1 MKDGEI
7 RYLFLIVVVMIGATW
22 LGRKLMKQQH
32 EVIKSDTVTVVKI
45 KEVHDTLP
53 QIKTEKV
60 IKYITLKGKTDTLLV
75 KDSVQGDSMVFPV
88 VQRVYTDDSTY
99 RAYVSGVRVG
109 EFPKMDSIA
118 VRQRL
123 IERTITNT
131 IERKQHWRFGVGV
144 NAGVSIITGK
154 PDMTA
159 GFFAGYTF

>member
-1 MKDGEI
+1 MKDVRFLLFVLLVLAVASFIIGRFVVRDRQELI
-7 RYLFLIVVVMIGATW
+7 RT
-22 LGRKLMKQQH
+22 
-32 EVIKSDTVTVVKI
+32 DTVTVVKI
-45 KEVHDTLP
+45 QEVHDTLP

-60 IKYITLKGKTDTLLV
+60 IKYITLNGKTDTLFV
-75 KDSVQGDSMVFPV
+75 KDSVHGDSLTLPV

-109 EFPKMDSIA
+109 EYPKMDSIA

-131 IERKQHWRFGVGV
+131 IVRKQHWRFGVGV

>member
-1 MKDGEI
+1 MKDVRFLLFVLLVLAVASFIIGRFVVRDRQEI
-7 RYLFLIVVVMIGATW
+7 VRT
-22 LGRKLMKQQH
+22 
-32 EVIKSDTVTVVKI
+32 DTVTVVKI
-45 KEVHDTLP
+45 QEVHDTLP

-60 IKYITLKGKTDTLLV
+60 IKYITLKGKTDTLLM
-75 KDSVQGDSMVFPV
+75 KDSVHGDSMVLPV

-109 EFPKMDSIA
+109 EYPKMDSIA

>member
-1 MKDGEI
+1 MKDV
-7 RYLFLIVVVMIGATW
+7 RFLLFVLLVLAVASFIIGRFVVRDRQELI
-22 LGRKLMKQQH
+22 
-32 EVIKSDTVTVVKI
+32 
-45 KEVHDTLP
+45 
-53 QIKTEKV
+53 
-60 IKYITLKGKTDTLLV
+60 KTDTLLV
-75 KDSVQGDSMVFPV
+75 KDSVHGDSFTLPV

-109 EFPKMDSIA
+109 EYPKMDSIA

-123 IERTITNT
+123 IERMITNT

>member
-1 MKDGEI
+1 MKDV
-7 RYLFLIVVVMIGATW
+7 RFLLFVLLVLAVASFIIGRFVVKDRQKLIKT
-22 LGRKLMKQQH
+22 
-32 EVIKSDTVTVVKI
+32 DTVTVVKI

-60 IKYITLKGKTDTLLV
+60 IKYITLNGKTDTLFV
-75 KDSVQGDSMVFPV
+75 KDSVQGDSIVLPV
-88 VQRVYTDDSTY
+88 IQRVYTDDSTY
-99 RAYVSGVRVG
+99 RAYISGVRVG
-109 EFPKMDSIA
+109 EYPKMDSIA

>member
-1 MKDGEI
+1 MKDVRFLLFVLLVLAVASFIIGRFVVRDRQELI
-7 RYLFLIVVVMIGATW
+7 RT
-22 LGRKLMKQQH
+22 
-32 EVIKSDTVTVVKI
+32 DTVTVVKI
-45 KEVHDTLP
+45 QEVHDTLP
-53 QIKTEKV
+53 QIKTETV
-60 IKYITLKGKTDTLLV
+60 IKYITLKGKTDTLLM
-75 KDSVQGDSMVFPV
+75 KDSVQGDSMVLPV

-109 EFPKMDSIA
+109 EYPKMDSIA

>member
-1 MKDGEI
+1 MKDARFLLFVLLVLAVASFIIGRFVVRDRHELI
-7 RYLFLIVVVMIGATW
+7 RT
-22 LGRKLMKQQH
+22 
-32 EVIKSDTVTVVKI
+32 DTVTVVKI
-45 KEVHDTLP
+45 HEVHDTLP
-53 QIKTEKV
+53 PLQAETI
-60 IKYITLKGKTDTLLV
+60 IKYVKIKGKNDTV
-75 KDSVQGDSMVFPV
+75 FVEKDSVQGDSLVLPV

-109 EFPKMDSIA
+109 EYPKMDSIA
-118 VRQRL
+118 VRHRL

-131 IERKQHWRFGVGV
+131 IVRKQHWRFGVGV

>member
-1 MKDGEI
+1 MKDVRFLLFVLLVLSVASFIIGRFFIKDRQELI
-7 RYLFLIVVVMIGATW
+7 RT
-22 LGRKLMKQQH
+22 
-32 EVIKSDTVTVVKI
+32 DTVTVVKI
-45 KEVHDTLP
+45 QEVHDTLP

-75 KDSVQGDSMVFPV
+75 KDSVHGDSFTLPV

-109 EFPKMDSIA
+109 EYPKMDSIA
-118 VRQRL
+118 VRQKL

>member
-1 MKDGEI
+1 MKDVRFLLFVLLVLAVASFIIGRFVVRDRKELI
-7 RYLFLIVVVMIGATW
+7 RT
-22 LGRKLMKQQH
+22 
-32 EVIKSDTVTVVKI
+32 DTVTVVKI

-60 IKYITLKGKTDTLLV
+60 IKYITLKGKTDTLFV
-75 KDSVQGDSMVFPV
+75 KDSVHGDSLTLPV

-109 EFPKMDSIA
+109 EYPKMDSIA

-123 IERTITNT
+123 IERMITNT
-131 IERKQHWRFGVGV
+131 IERKQHWRFGFGV

>member
-1 MKDGEI
+1 MKDV
-7 RYLFLIVVVMIGATW
+7 RFLLFVLLVLAVASFIIGRFVVKDRQKLIKT
-22 LGRKLMKQQH
+22 
-32 EVIKSDTVTVVKI
+32 DTVTVVKI

-60 IKYITLKGKTDTLLV
+60 IKYITLNGKTDTLFV
-75 KDSVQGDSMVFPV
+75 KDSVQGDSMVLPV

-99 RAYVSGVRVG
+99 RAYISGVRVG
-109 EFPKMDSIA
+109 EYPKMDSIA

>member
-1 MKDGEI
+1 MKDV
-7 RYLFLIVVVMIGATW
+7 RYLFFVLLVIVVASFIC
-22 LGRKLMKQQH
+22 GRFVVKDRH
-32 EVIKSDTVTVVKI
+32 ELIRTDTVTVVKI
-45 KEVHDTLP
+45 QEVHDTLP

-60 IKYITLKGKTDTLLV
+60 IKYITLKGKTDTLLM
-75 KDSVQGDSMVFPV
+75 KDSVHGDSLTLPV
-88 VQRVYTDDSTY
+88 VQRIYTDDSTY

-109 EFPKMDSIA
+109 EYPKMDSIA
-118 VRQRL
+118 VRHRL

-131 IERKQHWRFGVGV
+131 IVRKQHWRFGVGV

>member
-1 MKDGEI
+1 MKDV
-7 RYLFLIVVVMIGATW
+7 RFLLFVLLMLSVASFIIGRFFIKGRQELIKT
-22 LGRKLMKQQH
+22 
-32 EVIKSDTVTVVKI
+32 DTVTVVKI
-45 KEVHDTLP
+45 KEVHDTMP

-60 IKYITLKGKTDTLLV
+60 IKYITLKGKTDTLFV
-75 KDSVQGDSMVFPV
+75 KDSVHGDSMVLPV

-109 EFPKMDSIA
+109 EYPKMDSIA

>member
-1 MKDGEI
+1 MKDV
-7 RYLFLIVVVMIGATW
+7 RFLLFVLLVLAVASFIIGRFVVRDRQELIKT
-22 LGRKLMKQQH
+22 
-32 EVIKSDTVTVVKI
+32 DTVTVVKSI
-45 KEVHDTLP
+45 PVEIVKR
-53 QIKTEKV
+53 
-60 IKYITLKGKTDTLLV
+60 ITLKGKTDTLLV
-75 KDSVQGDSMVFPV
+75 KDSVHGDSFTLPV

-109 EFPKMDSIA
+109 EYPKMDSIA

-123 IERTITNT
+123 IERMITNT

>member
-1 MKDGEI
+1 MKDV
-7 RYLFLIVVVMIGATW
+7 RFLLFVLFVLAVASFIIGRFVVRDRQELIKT
-22 LGRKLMKQQH
+22 
-32 EVIKSDTVTVVKI
+32 DTVTVVKI
-45 KEVHDTLP
+45 QEVHDTLP

-75 KDSVQGDSMVFPV
+75 KDSVHGDSFTLPV

-109 EFPKMDSIA
+109 EYPKMDSIA

-123 IERTITNT
+123 IERMITNT

>member
-1 MKDGEI
+1 MKDV
-7 RYLFLIVVVMIGATW
+7 RFLLFVLLVLAVASFIIGRFVVRDRQELIKT
-22 LGRKLMKQQH
+22 
-32 EVIKSDTVTVVKI
+32 DTVTVVKI
-45 KEVHDTLP
+45 QEVHDTLP

-60 IKYITLKGKTDTLLV
+60 IKYITLKGKTDTLLM
-75 KDSVQGDSMVFPV
+75 KDSVQGDSMVLPV

-109 EFPKMDSIA
+109 EYPKMDSIA

>member
-1 MKDGEI
+1 MKDV
-7 RYLFLIVVVMIGATW
+7 RFLLFVLLVLSVASFIIGRFFVRDRQELVRT
-22 LGRKLMKQQH
+22 
-32 EVIKSDTVTVVKI
+32 DTVTVVKI
-45 KEVHDTLP
+45 QEVHDTLP

-60 IKYITLKGKTDTLLV
+60 IKYITLKGKTDTLLM
-75 KDSVQGDSMVFPV
+75 KDSVQGDSMVLPV

-118 VRQRL
+118 VRQKL

>member
-1 MKDGEI
+1 MKDGDI
-7 RYLFLIVVVMIGATW
+7 RYLLLIVVVMIGATW
-22 LGRKLMKQQH
+22 LGRSLVRQQPQQ
-32 EVIKSDTVTVVKI
+32 EVKTDTVTIVKRDTLPPLKGETVIKYVKI
-45 KEVHDTLP
+45 K
-53 QIKTEKV
+53 
-60 IKYITLKGKTDTLLV
+60 GNTDTLLV
-75 KDSVQGDSMVFPV
+75 KDSAQGDSMVLPV

-109 EFPKMDSIA
+109 EYPKVDSIA
-118 VRQRL
+118 VRQKL

>member
-1 MKDGEI
+1 MKDA
-7 RYLFLIVVVMIGATW
+7 RFLLFVLLVLAVASFIIGRFFIKDRQELIKT
-22 LGRKLMKQQH
+22 
-32 EVIKSDTVTVVKI
+32 DTVTVVKI
-45 KEVHDTLP
+45 QEVHDTLP

-60 IKYITLKGKTDTLLV
+60 IKYITLNGKTDTLFV
-75 KDSVQGDSMVFPV
+75 KDSVQGDSMVLPV

-109 EFPKMDSIA
+109 EYPKMDSIA

-131 IERKQHWRFGVGV
+131 IVRKQHWRFGVGV

>member
-1 MKDGEI
+1 MKDVRFLLFVLLVLAVASFIIGRFVVRDRQELI
-7 RYLFLIVVVMIGATW
+7 RT
-22 LGRKLMKQQH
+22 
-32 EVIKSDTVTVVKI
+32 DTVTVVKI
-45 KEVHDTLP
+45 QEVHDTLP

-60 IKYITLKGKTDTLLV
+60 IKYITLNGKTGTQFV
-75 KDSVQGDSMVFPV
+75 KDSVHGDSLTLPV

-109 EFPKMDSIA
+109 EYPKMDSIA

-131 IERKQHWRFGVGV
+131 IVRKQHWRFGVGV

>member
-1 MKDGEI
+1 MKDVRFLLFVLLVLAVASFIIGRFVVRDRQELI
-7 RYLFLIVVVMIGATW
+7 RT
-22 LGRKLMKQQH
+22 
-32 EVIKSDTVTVVKI
+32 DTVTVVKI
-45 KEVHDTLP
+45 QEVHDTLP

-60 IKYITLKGKTDTLLV
+60 IKYITLNGKTDTLLV
-75 KDSVQGDSMVFPV
+75 KDSVHGDSLTLPV

-109 EFPKMDSIA
+109 EYPKMDSIA

-123 IERTITNT
+123 IERMITNT

>member
-1 MKDGEI
+1 MKDV
-7 RYLFLIVVVMIGATW
+7 RFLLFVLFVLSVASFIIGRFFIKDRKELIKT
-22 LGRKLMKQQH
+22 
-32 EVIKSDTVTVVKI
+32 DTVTVVKI

-75 KDSVQGDSMVFPV
+75 KDSVHGDSLTLPV

-109 EFPKMDSIA
+109 EYPKMDSIA
-118 VRQRL
+118 VRQKL

>member
-1 MKDGEI
+1 MKDV
-7 RYLFLIVVVMIGATW
+7 RFLLFVLLVLAVASFIIGR
-22 LGRKLMKQQH
+22 LFIKDRH
-32 EVIKSDTVTVVKI
+32 ELVRTDTVTVVKI
-45 KEVHDTLP
+45 QEVHDTLP

-60 IKYITLKGKTDTLLV
+60 IKYITLNGKTDTLFV
-75 KDSVQGDSMVFPV
+75 KDSVHGDSITLPV

-109 EFPKMDSIA
+109 EYPKMDSIA

-131 IERKQHWRFGVGV
+131 IVRKQHWRFGVGV

>member
-1 MKDGEI
+1 M
-7 RYLFLIVVVMIGATW
+7 
-22 LGRKLMKQQH
+22 
-32 EVIKSDTVTVVKI
+32 
-45 KEVHDTLP
+45 
-53 QIKTEKV
+53 
-60 IKYITLKGKTDTLLV
+60 
-75 KDSVQGDSMVFPV
+75 KDSVQGDSMVLPV

-99 RAYVSGVRVG
+99 RAYLSGVRVG
-109 EFPKMDSIA
+109 EYPKMDSIA

-131 IERKQHWRFGVGV
+131 IVRKQHWRFGVGV

>member
-7 RYLFLIVVVMIGATW
+7 RYLLLIVVVMIGATW

-53 QIKTEKV
+53 QIKTEEV
-60 IKYITLKGKTDTLLV
+60 IKYITLKGKTDTLLM
-75 KDSVQGDSMVFPV
+75 KDSVHGDSLTLPV

-99 RAYVSGVRVG
+99 RAYVSGVKVG
-109 EFPKMDSIA
+109 EYPKMDSIA
-118 VRQRL
+118 VRHRL
-123 IERTITNT
+123 IEKTITNNIVRT
-131 IERKQHWRFGVGV
+131 QHWRFGVGV

>member
-1 MKDGEI
+1 MKDV
-7 RYLFLIVVVMIGATW
+7 RFLLFVLLVLAVASFIIGR
-22 LGRKLMKQQH
+22 LFIKDRH
-32 EVIKSDTVTVVKI
+32 ELVRTDTVTVVKI
-45 KEVHDTLP
+45 QEVHDTLP

-60 IKYITLKGKTDTLLV
+60 IKYITLKGKTDTLFV
-75 KDSVQGDSMVFPV
+75 KDSVHGDSITLPV

-109 EFPKMDSIA
+109 EYPKMDSIA

-131 IERKQHWRFGVGV
+131 IVRKQHWRFGVGV

>member
-1 MKDGEI
+1 MKDA
-7 RYLFLIVVVMIGATW
+7 RFLLFVLLVLAVASFIIGRFVVKDRQKLIKT
-22 LGRKLMKQQH
+22 
-32 EVIKSDTVTVVKI
+32 DTVTVVKI

-60 IKYITLKGKTDTLLV
+60 IKYITLNGKTDTQLV
-75 KDSVQGDSMVFPV
+75 KDSVHGDSMVLPV

-109 EFPKMDSIA
+109 EYPKMDSIA

-144 NAGVSIITGK
+144 NGGVSIITGK

>member
-1 MKDGEI
+1 MKDA
-7 RYLFLIVVVMIGATW
+7 RFLLFVLLVLAVASFIIGRFFIKDRQELIKT
-22 LGRKLMKQQH
+22 
-32 EVIKSDTVTVVKI
+32 DTVTVVKI
-45 KEVHDTLP
+45 QEVHDTLP
-53 QIKTEKV
+53 PLQTETI
-60 IKYITLKGKTDTLLV
+60 IKYVKINGKNDTV
-75 KDSVQGDSMVFPV
+75 FVGKDSLQVDSMVLPV

-109 EFPKMDSIA
+109 EYPKMDSIA

-131 IERKQHWRFGVGV
+131 IVRKQHWRFGVGV
-144 NAGVSIITGK
+144 NAGVSMITGK

>member
-1 MKDGEI
+1 MKDVRFLLFVLLVLAVASFIIGRFVVRDRQELI
-7 RYLFLIVVVMIGATW
+7 RT
-22 LGRKLMKQQH
+22 
-32 EVIKSDTVTVVKI
+32 DTVTVVKI
-45 KEVHDTLP
+45 QEVHDTLP

-60 IKYITLKGKTDTLLV
+60 IKYITLNGKTDTLFV
-75 KDSVQGDSMVFPV
+75 KDSVYGDSLTLPV

-109 EFPKMDSIA
+109 EYPKMDSIA

-131 IERKQHWRFGVGV
+131 IVRKQHWRFGVGV

>member
-1 MKDGEI
+1 MKDV
-7 RYLFLIVVVMIGATW
+7 RFLLFVLFVLAVASFIIGRLVVRDRQELIKT
-22 LGRKLMKQQH
+22 
-32 EVIKSDTVTVVKI
+32 DTVTVVKI
-45 KEVHDTLP
+45 QEVHDTLP

-75 KDSVQGDSMVFPV
+75 KDSVQGDSMVLPV

-109 EFPKMDSIA
+109 EYPKMDSIA

>member
-1 MKDGEI
+1 MKEGEI
-7 RYLFLIVVVMIGATW
+7 RYLLLFVVVMIGATW
-22 LGRKLMKQQH
+22 LGRRLVRQQPQQD
-32 EVIKSDTVTVVKI
+32 VKTDTVMIVKR
-45 KEVHDTLP
+45 DTLP
-53 QIKTEKV
+53 PLKGETV
-60 IKYITLKGKTDTLLV
+60 IKYVRIKGKTDTLLV
-75 KDSVQGDSMVFPV
+75 KDSVHGDSLTLPV

-109 EFPKMDSIA
+109 EYPKMDSIA

-154 PDMTA
+154 PDVTA

>member
-1 MKDGEI
+1 MKDV
-7 RYLFLIVVVMIGATW
+7 RFLLFVLLVLAVASFIIGRFVVKDRQKLIKT
-22 LGRKLMKQQH
+22 
-32 EVIKSDTVTVVKI
+32 DTVTVVKI

-60 IKYITLKGKTDTLLV
+60 IKYITLNGKTDTLFV
-75 KDSVQGDSMVFPV
+75 KDSVQGDSMVLPV

-99 RAYVSGVRVG
+99 RAYISGVRVG
-109 EFPKMDSIA
+109 EYPKMDSIA

-131 IERKQHWRFGVGV
+131 IKRKQHWRFGVGV
-144 NAGVSIITGK
+144 NAGVSIITGN